1 MHLEHSLERTGKE
14 RSYPKF
20 SWSRKMY
27 TEITKGGREDVM
39 VEDIPGADEE
49 NNVKKSL
56 VFNFRKYNRLSEC
69 PEEEQR
75 VNIS

>member
-1 MHLEHSLERTGKE
+1 
-14 RSYPKF
+14 
-20 SWSRKMY
+20 
-27 TEITKGGREDVM
+27 M

-56 VFNFRKYNRLSEC
+56 MLNCRKYNRPSEC

>member
-1 MHLEHSLERTGKE
+1 
-14 RSYPKF
+14 
-20 SWSRKMY
+20 MY